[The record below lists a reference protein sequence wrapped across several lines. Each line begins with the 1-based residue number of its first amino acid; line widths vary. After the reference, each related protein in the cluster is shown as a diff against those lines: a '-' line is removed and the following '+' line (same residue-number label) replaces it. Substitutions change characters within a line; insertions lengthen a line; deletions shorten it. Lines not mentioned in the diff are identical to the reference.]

1 MYFAAVG
8 YELRIENKK
17 LTCHYKSQ
25 IGEMHNQDLSSC
37 EKFCD
42 QEESCNF
49 FFFND
54 DGFCSLHFSCVDKR
68 VPLVKGST
76 YETKNGNTTNFLYH
90 LNNIELYN
98 LDSNHSNI
106 TF

>member
-90 LNNIELYN
+90 LNNTIWIQIIL
-98 LDSNHSNI
+98 I
-106 TF
+106 